1 GLEFVQERRLRGLR
15 PARSLPENTVIIA
28 RKKKIPRT
36 KFQEPIRQRNL
47 ALGIWF
53 LEFGSYDVDAF
64 STPQEKFVE
73 RSKKFSRRLLV
84 VSSGFRKCGE
94 RKSSPPTK
102 IF

>member
-1 GLEFVQERRLRGLR
+1 
-15 PARSLPENTVIIA
+15 
-28 RKKKIPRT
+28 
-36 KFQEPIRQRNL
+36 EPIRQRNL

-53 LEFGSYDVDAF
+53 LGFGSYEVDAF
-64 STPQEKFVE
+64 STPQEKNGE

-102 IF
+102 IFWQARAGHPTIPFLRAWTIRDRAFPPDSEHDSLAD